1 MSTTSSFSKLQEL
14 LPQLFQA
21 STIEGD
27 RYLRFSLNADIKAVI
42 SMEQVQESL
51 LVSAEK
57 ITPIPNMPSQVI
69 GLMSSRD
76 SVFCVIDL
84 AQVMSLTPLSN
95 YLRQYHI
102 VVVDMSPWV
111 GQSDS
116 SEKKLLIG
124 IAVNQI
130 QGITRVLSKEIS
142 TNPEIFTQLLTQKNP
157 ENFKHFFRGSFKD
170 QEEELLIL
178 DLETIFYTL
187 KKSVIDI

>member
-1 MSTTSSFSKLQEL
+1 MSITSSFSKLQEL

-21 STIEGD
+21 NTIEGD
-27 RYLRFSLNADIKAVI
+27 RYLRFSLNAELKAVI
-42 SMEQVQESL
+42 SMEDVQESL

-57 ITPIPNMPSQVI
+57 ITAIPNMPPEVI

-76 SVFCVIDL
+76 AVFCVIDL
-84 AQVMSLTPLSN
+84 AQVMNLLPLSTH
-95 YLRQYHI
+95 LRQYHI
-102 VVVDMSPWV
+102 VVVNMSPGV

-116 SEKKLLIG
+116 AEKKVLMG

-142 TNPEIFTQLLTQKNP
+142 TGEEISEQLLRKKFP
-157 ENFKHFFRGSFKD
+157 ETLKHYFRGWFKD

-178 DLETIFYTL
+178 ELETIFSTIR
-187 KKSVIDI
+187 K